1 MSPALSIVLPV
12 YNEEARV
19 VAAIDQLRR
28 QTYEDF
34 EIILVNDGSQ
44 DRTAEIARSI
54 DEPRLKVFDI
64 EHSGLASALN
74 EGIRRSCAPLIAR
87 QDADDDCVVNRLE
100 VQLGFLSDHPEVGVL
115 GSGASITEEISGRI
129 TQFRPPADDCEIK
142 RALPWRN
149 PMVHSSVVM
158 RRRVAETVGF
168 YRCDTIWEDYDL
180 WLRLRDRTAFAN
192 IDQPLV
198 ERLVRRSSHFRIAR
212 SKSYWALYGIRS
224 LALLHGPKSIP
235 LLAST
240 MTTLTRAVVLGAVG
254 R

>member
-1 MSPALSIVLPV
+1 MSPAVSIVLPV
-12 YNEEARV
+12 YNEEAH
-19 VAAIDQLRR
+19 VAAAIEQLRR
-28 QTYEDF
+28 QTFEDF

-44 DRTAEIARSI
+44 DRTAEIARGI
-54 DEPRLKVFDI
+54 DEPRLKVVDI

-74 EGIRRSCAPLIAR
+74 AGIRRSCAPLIAR

-100 VQLGFLSDHPEVGVL
+100 IQLGFLSKRPEVGVL
-115 GSGASITEEISGRI
+115 GSWASITEELSGQI
-129 TQFRPPADDCEIK
+129 TQFRPPVGDREIK
-142 RALPWRN
+142 KELPWRN

-158 RRRVAETVGF
+158 RRSIVETVGF

-180 WLRLRDRTAFAN
+180 WLRLRDRTVFAN

-198 ERLVRRSSHFRIAR
+198 ERLVRRNSHFRIPR

-224 LALLHGPKSIP
+224 LALLHGPKSIS
-235 LLAST
+235 LSAST
-240 MTTLTRAVVLGAVG
+240 MTALTKAVALSAIG